1 MTAMQEEMGSA
12 FTVEVRETWKK
23 SITALIDFVSN

>member
-12 FTVEVRETWKK
+12 FTPEVRDTWKK
-23 SITALIDFVSN
+23 SITALMEFVSK